1 MHGKIRGKNG
11 EEKGR
16 KRKKNEQE
24 KERKI
29 ENEE

>member
-1 MHGKIRGKNG
+1 MHDKIGGKNG